1 MIQAHDSVI
10 VKRMSRVLIPL
21 IQLYA
26 LYVLFFGQQGPGGGF
41 VGGVMLGT
49 SLILGV
55 LVFGPDSAPYQLAE
69 KAMRGDGI
77 GLLVFAFIGGLC
89 MIGGGE
95 YLNYSKLPIPGIETD
110 AERRYLGILLTQIGV
125 ALDIAVTAISLV
137 FSLAFIESVDDAAK
151 ESPSKTWQGD
161 SND

>member
-10 VKRMSRVLIPL
+10 VRTMSRILIPL

-49 SLILGV
+49 SLILGI
-55 LVFGPDSAPYQLAE
+55 LVFGPESEPYRLAQ
-69 KAMRGDGI
+69 KAMHGDGI
-77 GLLVFAFIGGLC
+77 GLLIFAGIGGLC
-89 MIGGGE
+89 LIGGGE
-95 YLNYSKLPIPGIETD
+95 YLNYSSLVIPGIDTD
-110 AERRYLGILLTQIGV
+110 SERRYLGILLTQVGV
-125 ALDIAVTAISLV
+125 AIDIAVTAISIV
-137 FSLAFIESVDDAAK
+137 FSLAFINDSE
-151 ESPSKTWQGD
+151 E